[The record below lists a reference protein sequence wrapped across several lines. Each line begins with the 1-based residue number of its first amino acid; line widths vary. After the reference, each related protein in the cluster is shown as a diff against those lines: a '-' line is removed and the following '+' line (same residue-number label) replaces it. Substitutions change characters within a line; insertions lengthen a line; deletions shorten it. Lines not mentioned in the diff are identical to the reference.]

1 MQKFIGLAIAMLIA
15 GCNGLSEDDEAS
27 TPEHVQ
33 YSWVE
38 LGPNGAAIARAI
50 STHDNCPV
58 INVGDAH
65 FRMQLRAG
73 RGTMPQRATASK
85 PDDSKPSEF
94 PVITCEATLPAD
106 AISASIGGQP
116 LPLPKAQPQ
125 RIVILGDTGCRMKK
139 SDNAFQDC
147 NNIDQW
153 PLSRIAA
160 TAASLKPDLVLHV
173 GDYHYRETACP
184 EGVAGCKDNPWG
196 YGWDAWEADLFRPA
210 APLMAAAPWVVVRGN
225 HEECAR
231 AGQGWFRFL
240 APEPYTPAR
249 SCNDASND
257 AVANLSPPYAV
268 PIGGDDQFIVFDSAN
283 AGWARLPV
291 DDPKSLNYQL
301 QLMSVARLAGG
312 VRGGSFFASHH
323 PVLGYEALDNGK
335 LAGGNLP
342 LQDAM
347 GQINGS
353 AYYPAAIQLALHG
366 HVHNFQALSFAS
378 DHPATIISGNGGDDV
393 SPALPSPLP
402 PLAPAPGVALER
414 ITHSSTFG
422 FMLMERLG
430 TGWTYKAYTAGGKVM
445 TTCSQQGRRL
455 LCDRTGRIAA

>member
-15 GCNGLSEDDEAS
+15 GCSGLSEDDEAS

-33 YSWVE
+33 YSWVT
-38 LGPNGAAIARAI
+38 LGPNGTAIARAI
-50 STHDNCPV
+50 STHDSCPV
-58 INVGDAH
+58 IHVGNARV
-65 FRMQLRAG
+65 RMQLRAG
-73 RGTMPQRATASK
+73 GGTVPQRPTASK
-85 PDDSKPSEF
+85 PNDAKLSDF

-106 AISASIGGQP
+106 AASASIGGQT

-147 NNIDQW
+147 NNVDQW

-173 GDYHYRETACP
+173 GGYHYRETACP
-184 EGVAGCKDNPWG
+184 EGVAGCKDSPWG

-249 SCNDASND
+249 SCDDARNDV
-257 AVANLSPPYAV
+257 VANLSPPYAV
-268 PIGGDDQFIVFDSAN
+268 PLGGDDQFIVFDSSN
-283 AGWARLPV
+283 AGGARLPV

-301 QLMSVARLAGG
+301 QMMTVARLANG

-323 PVLGYEALDNGK
+323 PVLGYEMLDNGK

-347 GQINGS
+347 AQVNGP
-353 AYYPAAIQLALHG
+353 AYYPAGIRLALHG
-366 HVHNFQALSFAS
+366 HVHDFQALTFAS
-378 DHPATIISGNGGDDV
+378 DHPATIISGNGGDAV

-402 PLAPAPGVALER
+402 PLAPAPGVTLER
-414 ITHSSTFG
+414 ITHSTTFG
-422 FMLMERLG
+422 FMLMERVG
-430 TGWTYKAYTAGGKVM
+430 AIWTYKAYTAGGKVM

-455 LCDRTGRIAA
+455 LCDRTGRVAA